1 MNDSLTNASA
11 STNPSIST
19 NASANT
25 AALHAADADA
35 STPHPDA
42 STPHAADPS
51 SPVTLSEALLHAE
64 TLHQLLFDIENAATL
79 IGISIKYKPTENA
92 ETAALPL
99 SQIAEALLA
108 KRILGVQ
115 IRYIHQGHE
124 WWDTLLC
131 VPDGTRLVRIEHSA
145 A

>member
-1 MNDSLTNASA
+1 MNDSRSNDDAAPPAS
-11 STNPSIST
+11 P
-19 NASANT
+19 
-25 AALHAADADA
+25 
-35 STPHPDA
+35 
-42 STPHAADPS
+42 DPS
-51 SPVTLSEALLHAE
+51 SPVTLSESVLDSQ

-79 IGISIKYKPTENA
+79 IGISVKSKPTENA
-92 ETAALPL
+92 ENSALPL

-115 IRYIHQGHE
+115 IRYLHQGRE

-145 A
+145 T